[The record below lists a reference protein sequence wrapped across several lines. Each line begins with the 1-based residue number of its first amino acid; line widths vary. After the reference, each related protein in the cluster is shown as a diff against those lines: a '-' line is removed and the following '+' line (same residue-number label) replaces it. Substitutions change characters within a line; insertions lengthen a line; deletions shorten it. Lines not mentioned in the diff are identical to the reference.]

1 MADLE
6 REAARKAII
15 LALFDDLRNGRGV
28 EQDRIAQDYRPHC
41 APLEGVPVLEP
52 GAEALGRR
60 LRERGRI
67 PHLVYRSIADGDYVW
82 THARFDGAVPI
93 AGIDIFR
100 FDEDDR
106 IAEHWNVR
114 QVAPHDAE
122 QGWDRFAGDADTET
136 VIGDERREEMKELLV
151 RSQREVWG
159 QARADLVPFYYD
171 EGYVQHNPDMPGGRE
186 RIRHLVATEMKDR
199 LERTGQ
205 PFPIDFH
212 LVGANGDVVF
222 IYYSIPMAG
231 IGRKAE
237 ERSRNADI
245 FRIDARNKLIE
256 HWDVLQ
262 MGSEPLP
269 DERSLF

>member
-6 REAARKAII
+6 REAARKNIT
-15 LALFDDLRNGRGV
+15 LGFFDDLRSGRGID
-28 EQDRIAQDYRPHC
+28 EDRVAPDYWPHC
-41 APLEGVPVLEP
+41 APLEGVPVLDP
-52 GAEALGRR
+52 GAPALRQRLSEREA
-60 LRERGRI
+60 I
-67 PHLVYRSIADGDYVW
+67 PHRVYRAIADGDYVW
-82 THARFDGAVPI
+82 THARFEGVVPV

-100 FDEDDR
+100 FDADDR

-114 QVAPHDAE
+114 QVAPDDDAH
-122 QGWDRFAGDADTET
+122 GWDRFSGDADTET
-136 VIGDERREEMKELLV
+136 VIGDARRAEMKELLL

-159 QARADLVPFYYD
+159 DARADLVPVYYD

-186 RIRHLVATEMKDR
+186 RIRHLVATEMTDR
-199 LERTGQ
+199 LRRTGQ

-245 FRIDARNKLIE
+245 FRIDARNRLIE

-269 DERSLF
+269 DDRTLF